1 MALADALHGL
11 LRLPGATYS
20 CVVER
25 DSGRV
30 LAEAGN
36 GEAGAGDGEGVVPY
50 SVARWGTAVAA
61 MFEATSG
68 DELDDVMITGRRS
81 YHLLRALGPT
91 SSVLVYLRLDRTRS
105 NLAAA
110 RRELATV
117 RWGESAPRSVTG
129 PPTAAPAD
137 SRTDPPRDAGVPARG
152 LRATASLR
160 SVGGTGE
167 ARAARTSAD
176 DPPRSAPSAA
186 PSAAPAASAAAA
198 RATRV
203 PAALP
208 PGGTPARGLPAAQS
222 GNARADPARSGA
234 TRSGTTRSDA
244 ARGRATS
251 GAADA
256 GPAGSPGARSGPED
270 DRTTTPAA
278 GADTTGPRPAAKPD
292 RKPDQPARGPQI
304 PLPRRSP
311 GQRSPVTRAS
321 AQGGDTGSRRRG
333 GARGPGGEPAVPDG
347 FPVPAVLGQSW
358 ARDPSTLRRLIA
370 GLRRMS

>member
-1 MALADALHGL
+1 VVMALADALHGL

-25 DSGRV
+25 DTGRV

-36 GEAGAGDGEGVVPY
+36 GEGGAGDGEGVVPY

-91 SSVLVYLRLDRTRS
+91 ASVLVYLRLDRSRS

-117 RWGESAPRSVTG
+117 RWGALGARPATG
-129 PPTAAPAD
+129 PPAAP
-137 SRTDPPRDAGVPARG
+137 RPDPPPTRG
-152 LRATASLR
+152 SRAAAPLRA
-160 SVGGTGE
+160 VGGTGE
-167 ARAARTSAD
+167 PRAARTSAD
-176 DPPRSAPSAA
+176 DAPRSAPSPAA
-186 PSAAPAASAAAA
+186 P

-208 PGGTPARGLPAAQS
+208 SGGTPARGLPTAGS
-222 GNARADPARSGA
+222 GPARSDPAPGAARSASARPDGARARGGPTPSSDAGTATPRTARSESA
-234 TRSGTTRSDA
+234 TRTEPAAPRTDGADA
-244 ARGRATS
+244 A
-251 GAADA
+251 
-256 GPAGSPGARSGPED
+256 GS
-270 DRTTTPAA
+270 
-278 GADTTGPRPAAKPD
+278 RPVP
-292 RKPDQPARGPQI
+292 KPDQPARGAQI

-311 GQRSPVTRAS
+311 GKRSPLTRAAS
-321 AQGGDTGSRRRG
+321 QGGDSGSRRGG
-333 GARGPGGEPAVPDG
+333 GARESDAPDG

>member
-1 MALADALHGL
+1 MVMALADALHGL

-25 DSGRV
+25 DTGRV

-36 GEAGAGDGEGVVPY
+36 GEGGAGDGEGVVPY

-91 SSVLVYLRLDRTRS
+91 ASVLVYLRLDRSRS

-117 RWGESAPRSVTG
+117 KWGALGVRPATG
-129 PPTAAPAD
+129 PPVSRPDASRAAPAQG
-137 SRTDPPRDAGVPARG
+137 SGAGAP
-152 LRATASLR
+152 LRA
-160 SVGGTGE
+160 VGDAPVG
-167 ARAARTSAD
+167 RASAD
-176 DPPRSAPSAA
+176 DPPPSAPATAA
-186 PSAAPAASAAAA
+186 KAPAVSA
-198 RATRV
+198 RTGVTRV

-208 PGGTPARGLPAAQS
+208 SSGTPARGLSAAKPGEARS
-222 GNARADPARSGA
+222 GPARSGA
-234 TRSGTTRSDA
+234 TSSDGSRSRA
-244 ARGRATS
+244 AS
-251 GAADA
+251 GAAGTGSAAAAAVKPRTDGDA
-256 GPAGSPGARSGPED
+256 TSDPAGSRGTSDRSAE
-270 DRTTTPAA
+270 
-278 GADTTGPRPAAKPD
+278 
-292 RKPDQPARGPQI
+292 KPDQPARGPQI

-311 GQRSPVTRAS
+311 GKRSPLTRAADTSRPGGGTRAS
-321 AQGGDTGSRRRG
+321 
-333 GARGPGGEPAVPDG
+333 GGESSGAPDG

-358 ARDPSTLRRLIA
+358 ARDAGTLRRLIA